1 VASLADRSSSNTS
14 GFGLVRF
21 RQDGTI
27 VFENWPAENPGQ
39 AKDASPLPGWPVVC
53 SLLDNDGRRP
63 AGFLPVLRFKGI
75 DNPVVQ
81 VVEEASREII
91 YTLRIRGN
99 EFRPPVFQAG
109 NYTVRCGQPGTG
121 NWKELKKISSLP
133 AGAKK
138 VRLVDFTSRP
148 PGK

>member
-1 VASLADRSSSNTS
+1 
-14 GFGLVRF
+14 
-21 RQDGTI
+21 
-27 VFENWPAENPGQ
+27 
-39 AKDASPLPGWPVVC
+39 
-53 SLLDNDGRRP
+53 LDNDGRRP
-63 AGFLPVLRFKGI
+63 AGYLPVLRFKGI

-121 NWKELKKISSLP
+121 NWKRAQKNQFSAGGSKKSK
-133 AGAKK
+133 AG
-138 VRLVDFTSRP
+138 
-148 PGK
+148 